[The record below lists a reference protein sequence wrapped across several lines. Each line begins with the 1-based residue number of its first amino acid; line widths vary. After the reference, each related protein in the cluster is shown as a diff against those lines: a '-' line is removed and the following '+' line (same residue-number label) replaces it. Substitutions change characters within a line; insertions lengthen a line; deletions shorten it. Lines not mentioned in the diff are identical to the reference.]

1 MTKTGE
7 TQVERSSAAHA
18 SAVDWWKMLTAP
30 DFLVDPYADLKRI
43 RELAPV
49 HHDAVYDVY
58 FVLGHSEFR
67 RMATAPEMGRDT
79 RLWTNGWNSEE
90 SKRRDP
96 LSYELFSDFQPQM
109 TNVDKL
115 EHRRMRGVYEMAFRQ
130 NDLKIYIPMIKEV
143 CRDLLD
149 SVPVGTPIDFMD
161 AFANPLARRVT
172 QNVFQ
177 ISPEVDEQI
186 ADWVD
191 AISLLGNILMSP
203 EQKRDAQ
210 SALRSFKA
218 YLRERLISGMDEPG
232 KGFVGLTLA
241 ALADGLM
248 DEEECL
254 NNLVTLIS
262 GGTAT
267 ATLLGNGML
276 TLLKHP
282 VSLERLRANRDL
294 LRPAIEEM
302 LRYEP
307 GGSYIVR
314 VANQDYQCGDVCIPA
329 GALAIGLVA
338 AISRDPEPFEAPD
351 VFDIARQSNPHHVFG
366 GGAHI
371 CLGKALVRMTAE
383 VAFATLLDRF
393 EQIELAGEPVWW
405 THRSDQHGLHSLPL
419 QLGNP

>member
-1 MTKTGE
+1 MVEKGE
-7 TQVERSSAAHA
+7 AQVERSSAVHA
-18 SAVDWWKMLTAP
+18 PTVDWWKMLTDPA
-30 DFLVDPYADLKRI
+30 FLADPYADLKRI

-49 HHDAVYDVY
+49 HHEAVYDVY
-58 FVLGHSEFR
+58 FILGHREFR

-90 SKRRDP
+90 NKRRDP

-115 EHRRMRGVYEMAFRQ
+115 EHRRMRDVYEKAFRQ
-130 NDLKIYIPMIKEV
+130 NDLKVYVPMIEEA

-149 SVPVGTPIDFMD
+149 SVPVDTPINFMD
-161 AFANPLARRVT
+161 AFAHPLARRVT
-172 QNVFQ
+172 QKVFQ

-186 ADWVD
+186 ADWVE
-191 AISLLGNILMSP
+191 AISLLGNIMMSP
-203 EQKRDAQ
+203 EQKREAQ
-210 SALRSFKA
+210 IALRAFKA
-218 YLRERLISGMDEPG
+218 YLRERLASGRDEPEN
-232 KGFVGLTLA
+232 GFVGLTLA

-282 VSLERLRANRDL
+282 ASFEKLRANRGL

-307 GGSYIVR
+307 GGSFIVR
-314 VANQDYQCGDVCIPA
+314 VANQDYQCGDIRIPA

-338 AISRDPEPFEAPD
+338 AISRDPVPFAAPD
-351 VFDIARQSNPHHVFG
+351 AFDIARQPNPHLVFG
-366 GGAHI
+366 GGPHI

-383 VAFATLLDRF
+383 VAFAALLDRF
-393 EQIELAGEPVWW
+393 ERIELAGEPVWW

-419 QLGNP
+419 QLGNA